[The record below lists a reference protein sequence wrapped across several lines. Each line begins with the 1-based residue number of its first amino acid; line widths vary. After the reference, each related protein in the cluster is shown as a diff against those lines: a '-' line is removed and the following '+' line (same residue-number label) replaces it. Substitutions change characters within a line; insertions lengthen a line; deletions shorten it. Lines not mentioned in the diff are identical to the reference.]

1 MTLQKAVLSPQK
13 NIKIMSNSRPILVIS
28 APERVN
34 MRQIESFKE
43 SFKDKLKDEYIVIC
57 VPTLEKE
64 WGVKIINNKT

>member
-1 MTLQKAVLSPQK
+1 
-13 NIKIMSNSRPILVIS
+13 MSNSRPILVIS

-64 WGVKIINNKT
+64 WGVKIINLKN